1 MFEMTGQL
9 EEAFHD
15 EEVLL
20 SDLSLRTGVSLTSL
34 TIEATSCDIRSPMLI
49 EVIT

>member
-20 SDLSLRTGVSLTSL
+20 SDLSLRTGVSLTL
-34 TIEATSCDIRSPMLI
+34 TFEATSCDIRSPMLI
-49 EVIT
+49 KVIT